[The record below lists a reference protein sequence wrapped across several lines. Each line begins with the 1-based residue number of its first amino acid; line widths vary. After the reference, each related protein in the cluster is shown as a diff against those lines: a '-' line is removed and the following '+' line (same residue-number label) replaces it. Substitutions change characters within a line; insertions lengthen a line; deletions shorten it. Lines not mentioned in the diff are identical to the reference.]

1 MSDHKL
7 TVLCVL
13 RSGGETYDKTWVYKL
28 QRAVERNLTIPH
40 TFACLSDVPLA
51 CNRIPLK
58 HDWPGWW
65 AKIEMFRK
73 GVVLGP
79 TIYFDLD
86 TVIVGN
92 IDHIADNKSGFAM
105 LKNFSATAEPGM
117 VGSGVM
123 WFRDAASVPHKV
135 YEKFAKMPECYMN
148 HHLRNA
154 DAATSYIGDQAF
166 IWDAL
171 GGQIDTLNDPKIL
184 SYKRHCRKLLPADS
198 SIVAFHG
205 RPRPSEVSDSWV
217 KEHWN

>member
-1 MSDHKL
+1 VSDHKL

-166 IWDAL
+166 IWDTL
-171 GGQIDTLNDPKIL
+171 GGKIDTFNDPKIL

-217 KEHWN
+217 KEHWK

>member
-1 MSDHKL
+1 MSDQKL

-28 QRAVERNLTIPH
+28 QRSVERNLTIPH

-92 IDHIADNKSGFAM
+92 IDHMADNKSGFAM